1 MKRETPRG
9 GNVIFLELTDGS
21 HSGNVNWEEDMG
33 YALNRR
39 QWLKASTVAVAGF
52 VAGPSWIHP
61 GREKS
66 FFQDFSVEGQLVRLE
81 SNESPFGF
89 SEKAKEAVYSSMALS
104 NRYPHGHYPQLTNLI
119 AEQEGISPDHIILG
133 AGSTE
138 VMVTLIHWAKNRGE
152 ILVGDPTYFDFI
164 YYTGRAGCP
173 LSKIKLTETFEHD
186 LEAMEKR
193 ISSETALV
201 YICNPLNPTGSISP
215 ADGLRKFCRSASERA
230 LVVVDEAY
238 HEYVEDPDYS
248 SMMDL
253 VKEEK
258 NVVVTRTFSKIFGLA
273 GLRIGYGMAAPSI
286 IERLKKLSRN
296 FAPVSWLSLK
306 AAIASYKDREFIR
319 RVKEKNNQMKRYL
332 SGELN
337 RLGLFFIPSQTNFIL
352 FQVDR
357 DAKQLAEKLE
367 RRHILI
373 RPFSF
378 HGHHWIRV
386 SIGTRTELQAFVSA
400 LAAFI

>member
-1 MKRETPRG
+1 M
-9 GNVIFLELTDGS
+9 GNTLS
-21 HSGNVNWEEDMG
+21 
-33 YALNRR
+33 RR
-39 QWLKASTVAVAGF
+39 QWLKTSTMAVAGL
-52 VAGPSWIHP
+52 VTGPRLIASENEAYFQEH
-61 GREKS
+61 
-66 FFQDFSVEGQLVRLE
+66 FFEEDRLIRLE
-81 SNESPFGF
+81 SNESPFGI
-89 SEKAKEAVYSSMALS
+89 SEKAKEAVHSSMALS

-119 AEQEGISPDHIILG
+119 AEREGISPDHIILG

-138 VMVTLIHWAKNRGE
+138 VMVTLIHWAKTRGE

-164 YYTGRAGCP
+164 YYAGQADCP
-173 LSKIKLTETFEHD
+173 LSKIKLTDTFEHD

-193 ISSETALV
+193 ISRETALV

-215 ADGLRKFCRSASERA
+215 ADGLRRFCRSASERA

-238 HEYVEDPDYS
+238 HEYVENPAYS

-253 VKEEK
+253 VKEGK

-273 GLRIGYGMAAPSI
+273 GLRIGYGMAAPPI
-286 IERLKKLSRN
+286 IGRLKKLSRN

-319 RVKEKNNQMKRYL
+319 RVKEKNGQMKRYL
-332 SGELN
+332 SGELK
-337 RLGLFFIPSQTNFIL
+337 RLGLSFIPSQTNFVL

-357 DAKQLAEKLE
+357 DAKQLAEKFE
-367 RRHILI
+367 RQHILI

-400 LAAFI
+400 LADFI